1 MPNVIEIKLVSD
13 NMATEIA
20 NKFQSWDSARQGWLK
35 EYRETLQYLYA
46 TDTKGIMTQKH
57 DYNNCTHI
65 PKLMQIADVLETYYL
80 ESLFSLKEPLVFEDY
95 TTSYEG
101 VNKKRQIKKFANTV
115 LIGKSNLRQTIR
127 ACVKDYIYSGD
138 AFIQPIWT
146 VDNVTAADG
155 TVYTRTSGVQFRRI
169 SPADIVFDPTASSFE
184 HSPKIIRS
192 VVSLGEV
199 AVLCESNPKLKA
211 GFDKMLK
218 NRQSYREA
226 IASGE
231 VVKEDTISIAG
242 FGSLT
247 QYYTSDMVELL
258 TFYGDFYDTAAGKLH
273 KAKKIVVADRNAIIQ
288 EDDMEPFNDYEQIF
302 HARWRDRVDNLWGMG
317 PLTNLL
323 GMQYRIDFL
332 ENKRSDIYDWLS
344 DPMLKTKGE
353 VMMPEVTGPGTEF
366 NCPTDGDVD
375 FLSPSAT
382 ILTADTYIDRY
393 MAMMEVMAG
402 SPSEAA
408 GFRTPGEK
416 TMFEVNQ
423 LHTAAT
429 RMFVRQVRKFEEE
442 LLEKVVNCALQMH
455 IYYRK
460 GQQITVED
468 NNADGTPATLSF
480 SVDELNRPGAI
491 KAIGSINYADKALMV
506 QTLQQL
512 GNSNIFMDEAVRAN
526 FSPSKIGAII
536 AYATGL
542 DNIEGLFKPNARLY
556 EVTDQQKLTTRLM
569 QQVEEQQAQ
578 SIIDQEMKAR
588 QYAEQ
593 LQRGGEDGEE
603 FIS

>member
-1 MPNVIEIKLVSD
+1 MPNEIEIKLISD
-13 NMATEIA
+13 NLATEIA
-20 NKFQSWDSARQGWLK
+20 NKFQTWDAARQEWLK

-46 TDTKGIMTQKH
+46 TDTKQIMTQKH
-57 DYNNCTHI
+57 PYNNCTHI

-101 VNKKRQIKKFANTV
+101 TNKKRQIKKFANTV
-115 LIGKSNLRQTIR
+115 LIGKSNLREAIR
-127 ACVKDYIYSGD
+127 SCIKDYIYSGD
-138 AFIQPIWT
+138 CFIQPVWVI
-146 VDNVTAADG
+146 DNVEKEG
-155 TVYTRTSGVQFRRI
+155 VVYQRYAGVHYKRI
-169 SPADIVFDPTASSFE
+169 SPTDIVFDPTAASFE
-184 HSPKIIRS
+184 KSPKIIRS
-192 VVSLGEV
+192 VVSLAELSSL
-199 AVLCESNPKLKA
+199 AESDPRLQKGFAKLQ
-211 GFDKMLK
+211 K
-218 NRQSYREA
+218 NRQTYRA
-226 IASGE
+226 VTASGDI
-231 VVKEDTISIAG
+231 VKNDSLSIAG

-247 QYYTSDMVELL
+247 EYYNSDMVELL
-258 TFYGDFYDTAAGKLH
+258 SFYGDFYDITTGKLH
-273 KAKKIVVADRNAIIQ
+273 KAKRIVVADRNVVVL
-288 EDDMEPFNDYEQIF
+288 EEPLDNYNSFNHIF
-302 HARWRDRVDNLWGMG
+302 HARWRDRVDNLWGMS
-317 PLTNLL
+317 PLANLL

-353 VMMPEVTGPGTEF
+353 VLMPEVTGPGTEF
-366 NCPTDGDVD
+366 NCPENGDVD
-375 FLSPSAT
+375 FLAPSAA

-393 MAMMEVMAG
+393 MAMMEIMAG

-429 RMFVRQVRKFEEE
+429 RMFIRQVRKFEEE
-442 LLEKVVNCALQMH
+442 LLEKAVNCGLQMH
-455 IYYRK
+455 IYYQK
-460 GQQITVED
+460 GQQVTLED
-468 NNADGTPATLSF
+468 SDKEGKPVTLSF
-480 SVDELNRPGAI
+480 SIEELNRPGAI
-491 KAIGSINYADKALMV
+491 KAIGSVNYADKALMV

-542 DNIEGLFKPNARLY
+542 DNIEGLFRPNARLY

-569 QQVEEQQAQ
+569 QQVEEQQAR
-578 SIIDQEMKAR
+578 SIIEQEQKAK
-588 QYAEQ
+588 QYAEE
-593 LQRGGEDGEE
+593 LQGNKNGTELIG
-603 FIS
+603 